1 LGRYIDIRSM
11 SKLDNTIKN
20 SKYTWNI
27 RLIIII
33 KIKTLISQI
42 NAKKSHIILSN
53 QLLII
58 SIIAIYVIIY
68 IYIM

>member
-1 LGRYIDIRSM
+1 M